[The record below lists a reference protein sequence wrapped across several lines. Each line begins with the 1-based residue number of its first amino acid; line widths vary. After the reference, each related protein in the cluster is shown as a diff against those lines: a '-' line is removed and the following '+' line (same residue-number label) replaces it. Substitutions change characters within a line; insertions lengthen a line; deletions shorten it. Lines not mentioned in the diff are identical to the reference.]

1 MIISLAS
8 GISFSNDFYPVKL
21 KTPEVMELSRHIKE
35 KLKEADAF
43 GNFFLLS
50 IENNFCN
57 LCLNLSFCRRTYA
70 VILVTSVIGLMV
82 AFVEYICCL
91 LVIAKEAIVTCLNL
105 VYDYFILFVKQFIPP
120 FRDVVINFVI
130 SCQLSVM

>member
-1 MIISLAS
+1 
-8 GISFSNDFYPVKL
+8 
-21 KTPEVMELSRHIKE
+21 MELSRHIKE

-57 LCLNLSFCRRTYA
+57 LCLNLSFCRTYA

-82 AFVEYICCL
+82 AFVEYISCL

-105 VYDYFILFVKQFIPP
+105 VYDAFILFVKQFIPP

-130 SCQLSVM
+130 SCQLSGMKCNKQFYNQNLSSLEAKL